1 MISRCSV
8 WESWKDFEMTELV
21 KNINESLQLSIP
33 SQASR
38 EDLIQLLTTH
48 VNNLLNTDF
57 EKLVSLLYRLD
68 ISEKKL
74 RESLAVNAG
83 QDAAPL
89 IAQMIIERQE
99 QKIKSRQQYTRRDQ
113 SIDEEEAW

>member
-1 MISRCSV
+1 MI
-8 WESWKDFEMTELV
+8 ESTLV
-21 KNINESLQLSIP
+21 SSLNESLQLSISP
-33 SQASR
+33 HAGR
-38 EDLIQLLTTH
+38 KELLQLLTIH
-48 VNNLLNTDF
+48 VNNQINSDF

-74 RESLAVNAG
+74 RECLAKNAG

-89 IAQMIIERQE
+89 IAQLIIERQE

-113 SIDEEEAW
+113 SIDDEEAW

>member
-1 MISRCSV
+1 MADSN
-8 WESWKDFEMTELV
+8 LV
-21 KNINESLQLSIP
+21 TSINESLQVSIP
-33 SQASR
+33 VQAGK
-38 EDLIQLLTTH
+38 EDLLRLLSAH
-48 VNNLLNTDF
+48 INILLDSDF

-74 RESLAVNAG
+74 RECLAVNAG

-89 IAQMIIERQE
+89 IAGLIIERQE

-113 SIDEEEAW
+113 SIDEDDAW

>member
-1 MISRCSV
+1 
-8 WESWKDFEMTELV
+8 MTDLV
-21 KNINESLQLSIP
+21 TSLNESLQLNLP
-33 SQASR
+33 AQAGK
-38 EDLIQLLTTH
+38 EDLVRMLSAH
-48 VNNLLNTDF
+48 VNGLLDSDF

-74 RESLAVNAG
+74 RECLALNAG
-83 QDAAPL
+83 RDAAPL
-89 IAQMIIERQE
+89 IAQLVIERQE

>member
-1 MISRCSV
+1 
-8 WESWKDFEMTELV
+8 MTELV
-21 KNINESLQLSIP
+21 TSLNDSLQLSIP
-33 SQASR
+33 SHASR
-38 EDLIQLLTTH
+38 EDLALLLTAH
-48 VNNLLNTDF
+48 INNLLNSDF

-74 RESLAVNAG
+74 RECLADNMG

-89 IAQMIIERQE
+89 IAQLIIERQE

>member
-1 MISRCSV
+1 
-8 WESWKDFEMTELV
+8 MTESNLV
-21 KNINESLQLSIP
+21 TSLNESLQLSIP
-33 SQASR
+33 SQAGR
-38 EDLIQLLTTH
+38 EDLLRLLTTH
-48 VNNLLNTDF
+48 VNNLLDSDF

-74 RESLAVNAG
+74 RECLTVNAG

-89 IAQMIIERQE
+89 IALLIIERQE

-113 SIDEEEAW
+113 SIDEDDAW

>member
-1 MISRCSV
+1 
-8 WESWKDFEMTELV
+8 MTESNLV
-21 KNINESLQLSIP
+21 TSINESLQLSIP
-33 SQASR
+33 SQAGR
-38 EDLIQLLTTH
+38 EDLVRLLTTH
-48 VNNLLNTDF
+48 VNSLLDSDF

-74 RESLAVNAG
+74 RECLAVNAG

-89 IAQMIIERQE
+89 IAQLIIERQE

-113 SIDEEEAW
+113 SIDEEDAW

>member
-1 MISRCSV
+1 
-8 WESWKDFEMTELV
+8 MTESNLV
-21 KNINESLQLSIP
+21 ISINESLQLSIP
-33 SQASR
+33 SQAGR
-38 EDLIQLLTTH
+38 EDLLRLLTTH
-48 VNNLLNTDF
+48 VNNLLDSDF

-74 RESLAVNAG
+74 RECLAINAG

-89 IAQMIIERQE
+89 IALLIIERQE

-113 SIDEEEAW
+113 SIDEDDAW